1 MTDHP
6 DHVGTLAAPAA
17 ADVPA
22 VLASCNARL
31 LEREGIAMIVAL
43 DDARPGRDL
52 RVGDPGALRDGGR
65 AAALLAGYYAGLEAV
80 GFPAQFPDEPDET
93 GARELI
99 DALVVLSD
107 QHLRARVGDAEGGA
121 TA

>member
-22 VLASCNARL
+22 VLASCHARL
-31 LEREGIAMIVAL
+31 LEREGIAMFVAL

-65 AAALLAGYYAGLEAV
+65 A
-80 GFPAQFPDEPDET
+80 ET
-93 GARELI
+93 NGARGGEPKEPES
-99 DALVVLSD
+99 AAHAVL
-107 QHLRARVGDAEGGA
+107 HLMGFCNSCDLSPVDK
-121 TA
+121 